1 MGEWSSDTGEP
12 VGESQQIQVGN
23 YAGPSPTLLIIDCDG
38 RDYFFDS
45 QFDG

>member
-1 MGEWSSDTGEP
+1 MELGYRRTGGGKP
-12 VGESQQIQVGN
+12 ANSVGN